1 MKPGNTLIALMLTL
15 LLLSSATCLSC
26 RADDGGKQ
34 YVDITAEVDKDRIYI
49 GDKIKLDIVV
59 EPAQTE
65 WVFPELPEKLGEF
78 SVIESYPLKEGW
90 PAQRITGQVFV
101 LSIYTTGTHVIPP
114 VSLEYRMPGESE
126 WHTGNSP
133 QVPIEVMSLLTGDD
147 TDIRDLKGLIAL
159 GVNKLWIILISV
171 AILAAAFLSWIL
183 WRRKTGRIFPKETK
197 KESAYRT
204 AYRQLDELKAMDLP
218 GHGRIKEYYIR
229 LSDIVRH
236 YLEDTFSYRVP
247 EMTTEEF
254 LSTIKDSRAF
264 KDEHRE
270 LLKEFLSNCDMVKF
284 AKYGPTSLEVLD
296 SFKAAR
302 HLVDETK
309 HEEEAE

>member
-49 GDKIKLDIVV
+49 GDKITLDIVV

-65 WVFPELPEKLGEF
+65 WVFPEFPEKLGEF

-171 AILAAAFLSWIL
+171 AIWLLHFCHGFCGAGKQDAFFRKRQKKNPPIGQHIDSWMNL
-183 WRRKTGRIFPKETK
+183 KPWIFPG
-197 KESAYRT
+197 T
-204 AYRQLDELKAMDLP
+204 AALKN
-218 GHGRIKEYYIR
+218 
-229 LSDIVRH
+229 
-236 YLEDTFSYRVP
+236 
-247 EMTTEEF
+247 
-254 LSTIKDSRAF
+254 TIYDCPIS
-264 KDEHRE
+264 
-270 LLKEFLSNCDMVKF
+270 
-284 AKYGPTSLEVLD
+284 
-296 SFKAAR
+296 
-302 HLVDETK
+302 
-309 HEEEAE
+309 